1 MHNNFWSILFN
12 LCTYRCNCPSR
23 DNDGRILPHIYHR
36 LNNALIWLDDE
47 SGKCYKTDSRSR
59 SASLLNLWLSESE
72 SKRKSNNTKMMGRNE
87 RCMYDWPNVY
97 IYCFSSVIELNL
109 RFKWFHINIISFLLQ
124 DYMSLFYY
132 ISTCIFIWKTDLY
145 TCICTCIYK

>member
-1 MHNNFWSILFN
+1 MIEFIESIIIYLKSEEKNEENLHISYKITLHNNFWSILFN

-72 SKRKSNNTKMMGRNE
+72 SKRKSNNTNSNEGQAWKMHVWLTK
-87 RCMYDWPNVY
+87 CLYLLFF
-97 IYCFSSVIELNL
+97 FSN
-109 RFKWFHINIISFLLQ
+109 R
-124 DYMSLFYY
+124 
-132 ISTCIFIWKTDLY
+132 T
-145 TCICTCIYK
+145 